1 MNWLRTAATQ
11 TLLEISVLGPAKSMM
26 HNMNY
31 RSLYLSKQL
40 LFELNSP
47 MHFMKHTHTTEMRKT
62 PPKPT
67 TIFFFL
73 GLFSVW
79 VAKRT
84 VFPELGEIASIFVLN
99 YIRPSTW
106 EAIVLPGN
114 SRKERRLTL
123 WRRGKAGAPHSPV
136 RHSGFGPRRGV
147 LVRLES
153 KPEHGT
159 CVACVSSRRPGQ
171 RARPT
176 LQSRTPVSQPG
187 QGPKQGWAWEGPPQ
201 RVGKARGRGAGGV
214 LGCPPA
220 GSQFCPG
227 VPPLQG
233 CVHHLLSD
241 STSRLASCDSDTLL
255 LRARPGWRSGGGWS
269 RTACPQERG
278 GDVLHRTR
286 ARANTR
292 EPR

>member
-1 MNWLRTAATQ
+1 M
-11 TLLEISVLGPAKSMM
+11 
-26 HNMNY
+26 
-31 RSLYLSKQL
+31 
-40 LFELNSP
+40 
-47 MHFMKHTHTTEMRKT
+47 
-62 PPKPT
+62 
-67 TIFFFL
+67 
-73 GLFSVW
+73 
-79 VAKRT
+79 
-84 VFPELGEIASIFVLN
+84 
-99 YIRPSTW
+99 
-106 EAIVLPGN
+106 LPGN
-114 SRKERRLTL
+114 SRKERRLAS

-159 CVACVSSRRPGQ
+159 RVACVSSRRPGQ

-187 QGPKQGWAWEGPPQ
+187 QGLRWGVGQEGPPQ
-201 RVGKARGRGAGGV
+201 RVGKARGRGAGGG

-227 VPPLQG
+227 IPPLQG

-241 STSRLASCDSDTLL
+241 STSRLASCDSDALL
-255 LRARPGWRSGGGWS
+255 LRACPGWRSGWGGRAWS
-269 RTACPQERG
+269 RIACPQERG

>member
-67 TIFFFL
+67 TIFFL

-114 SRKERRLTL
+114 SRKERRLAS
-123 WRRGKAGAPHSPV
+123 RRWGKAGAPHSPV

-187 QGPKQGWAWEGPPQ
+187 QGLRWGVGQEGPPQ
-201 RVGKARGRGAGGV
+201 RVGKARGRGAGAGTGLPSSRIPV
-214 LGCPPA
+214 LPGHPSPPGLCA
-220 GSQFCPG
+220 SFTLRLHIETC
-227 VPPLQG
+227 
-233 CVHHLLSD
+233 LL
-241 STSRLASCDSDTLL
+241 
-255 LRARPGWRSGGGWS
+255 
-269 RTACPQERG
+269 
-278 GDVLHRTR
+278 
-286 ARANTR
+286 
-292 EPR
+292 